1 MEKRFIS
8 KLSGW
13 IITFVLLVM
22 GATNGWAQ
30 NVTISPTSGS
40 LVSGNM
46 SGNDT
51 GYALGLSSLWQHEQL
66 SLTMTASDRDGL
78 TEGGEISKPGSVIGV
93 RDFGTEGKP
102 NKMLTIIGGHRP
114 SFLVVSLPKGYRIT
128 GYRLTLIN
136 NLVDKDVRP
145 AGVNA
150 QGYNR
155 VNYNGTH
162 LNTDGV
168 SEKTMRFYEVR
179 PWTTNGTNS
188 GTKNNPDYNPQERD
202 RTTYNED
209 GDGYNATRVRY
220 IKLGSDWANGE
231 IGTTESDVLATAAY
245 GKLEDA
251 DYDADINPRD
261 DGKEFYMERFGDDM
275 GNQLYFR
282 LVKNYDHYAIS
293 IKSFEILFTAE
304 GTFESDVTPDVVGA
318 AQHVVKSPFLTSK
331 LDIGKMELNTDTH
344 TGATRYTYNENN
356 VRDIVAYTYLYQQGA
371 VVNGKPTEDVDIPAR
386 INPVRVDDRDLYAL
400 GNDTYFIETPV
411 EVETQSGWPAPVGY
425 RIVGAKFNYL
435 WGSDTDAED
444 ITLPNAVQI
453 TSGNNRYLRTTDLK
467 FKRGSDNTTVWQVDD
482 HGNIYTGADNNRRY
496 LSCYGDDENVRTV
509 TTSTSATGAA
519 AKWNLHFDE
528 TANTNHFVYYEDSH
542 GSRYYLRGEN
552 SSSNTVQVVK
562 DLDQDNRATYSQNGN
577 GTHTIHIPAFHPGSY
592 TLKVYDKEGNYAED
606 SDGNPTK
613 GMKAVVSDES
623 AAGGTLELKG
633 LNNDA
638 VKFEITGLTPYTKD
652 GVTINP
658 QALVSVT
665 LQMQALDPYIDKM
678 DIVCTDNNN
687 VLELRQ
693 EFTANDFSVS
703 GGKFIFYVPK
713 DYAGQELT
721 FTFKD
726 LYSKYGDNT
735 YYDGTRTGYS
745 RYCYVTSEY
754 FEGVDGNG
762 DSGLYNNSNYSPD
775 APYNNKVLTTVA
787 GNIRFK
793 FNNAKDLGEPG
804 EQDFLIEY
812 PFSVANYLA
821 STDPDFDSEENP
833 GGEAEQAAFITCKLK
848 AVADKDQNS
857 DIYYVFTADET
868 RWNIAPTTAWQ
879 HRAYAF
885 YRMDIELRAKTFT
898 PDITLKPIYEKT
910 LYSKDGSDV
919 EDSMWGIEL
928 ETTDPDDG
936 NKKVEGY
943 LSIQE
948 ILDHIKGR
956 EASGD
961 ISAID
966 GILDEENGVN
976 GPKSMKEILY
986 IDATKLKS
994 ILNSS
999 KTEPGSTTP
1008 TVLNLQTLRNEMAA
1022 NALIFLPQN
1031 TTSTLDNV
1039 AYKTSGVTYHAGRN
1053 IVLTDKQPF
1062 YSPYDIQVD
1071 PANQATYTRELTLT
1085 EYGKDENATIMLPFT
1100 LALDNGLHTNEDGKC
1115 SFTVNTMEDGAQMAT
1130 TTGGSVDYGTAFFNA
1145 LTTSKTE
1152 ANKPYMIHVESIE
1165 GTTSE
1170 GNTISFI
1177 ASQKGSSI
1185 VKTPEPA
1192 TTPEDH
1198 CEEPDE
1204 EGHTNVM
1211 TPIFSGKLIMGE
1223 KTDGK
1228 YKEDPYEFTN
1238 YASYSGGKF
1247 DRAVSEDVFYFAKN
1261 KYLNLHTLIGSKRY
1275 LMSYPFRGVYTYSTP
1290 ASTDPTQGAKL
1301 MKGFYISYD
1310 LDEME
1315 DAGFITRL
1323 EELGTKADMMI
1334 RSGKG
1339 FITITA
1345 TADQKFTIRSLS
1357 GMTLRN
1363 VNVNAGNTTTVNLPA
1378 GIYLVNNTKITVK

>member
-13 IITFVLLVM
+13 IITFILLVM

-40 LVSGNM
+40 LVSGEM
-46 SGNDT
+46 DGHDT
-51 GYALGLSSLWQHEQL
+51 GYALLLSSLWQHEQL

-78 TEGGEISKPGSVIGV
+78 SEGGEITKPGSVLGV
-93 RDFGTEGKP
+93 SSDGKR
-102 NKMLTIIGGHRP
+102 LTIIGGHRP
-114 SFLVVSLPKGYRIT
+114 SYLVVSLPKGYRIT

-136 NLVDKDVRP
+136 DLVGDNVIPSQLPTGATQPDSHYRTL
-145 AGVNA
+145 NS
-150 QGYNR
+150 GYEILS
-155 VNYNGTH
+155 G
-162 LNTDGV
+162 NTAI
-168 SEKTMRFYEVR
+168 MRFYEVK
-179 PWTTNGTNS
+179 PWQTDHTNS
-188 GTKNNPDYNPQERD
+188 RCTGGT
-202 RTTYNED
+202 D
-209 GDGYNATRVRY
+209 GMGYNATQVRY
-220 IKLGSDWANGE
+220 IALGSNWEDGQ

-245 GKLEDA
+245 GKLGDA
-251 DYDADINPRD
+251 DYDADINPSD

-282 LVKNYDHYAIS
+282 LVKNYSFYGLS

-304 GTFESDVTPDVVGA
+304 GTFEADVTPGVVGA

-344 TGATRYTYNENN
+344 TGAQRYTYNENN
-356 VRDIVAYTYLYQQGA
+356 VKDIVAYTYLYQQGA
-371 VVNGKPTEDVDIPAR
+371 VVGGKPTEDVDIPAR
-386 INPVRVDDRDLYAL
+386 INPVRVDNRDLYAL

-467 FKRGSDNTTVWQVDD
+467 FQRGSDNTTVWQVDD

-528 TANTNHFVYYEDSH
+528 TDITNHYVYYEDSH

-552 SSSNTVQVVK
+552 NSSNTVQVVK
-562 DLDQDNRATYSQNGN
+562 NLTQNSRATYSQNGN

-754 FEGVDGNG
+754 FKQFDGYTDGNE
-762 DSGLYNNSNYSPD
+762 GLYSTLYKNSGPNY
-775 APYNNKVLTTVA
+775 PYDTKVYTSTA

-793 FNNAKDLGEPG
+793 FNNAEDLGKPG
-804 EQDFLIEY
+804 AQNFLIEN
-812 PFSVANYLA
+812 PFSVANYLNT
-821 STDPDFDSEENP
+821 TDPDFDSEENP
-833 GGEAEQAAFITCKLK
+833 GSTAEPAAFITCKLK
-848 AVADKDQNS
+848 AVPATDQNS
-857 DIYYVFTADET
+857 DIFYVFTADET

-898 PDITLKPIYEKT
+898 PEITVKPIYEKT

-928 ETTDPDDG
+928 ETTDPDESG
-936 NKKVEGY
+936 KKVEGY

-961 ISAID
+961 IPAIT
-966 GILDEENGVN
+966 GILDENGVN

-1022 NALIFLPQN
+1022 NALIFLPEN

-1039 AYKTSGVTYHAGRN
+1039 AYKTSGVTYHAGKN

-1071 PANQATYTRELTLT
+1071 PANHATYTRELTLT

-1100 LALDNGLHTNEDGKC
+1100 LALENGLHTNEDGKC

-1204 EGHTNVM
+1204 EGNTNVM

-1223 KTDGK
+1223 QTNGK
-1228 YKEDPYEFTN
+1228 YKEDSYQFTN

-1275 LMSYPFRGVYTYSTP
+1275 LMSYPFRGVYTYSKPT
-1290 ASTDPTQGAKL
+1290 SDPTSGAKL

-1323 EELGTKADMMI
+1323 EDLGTKADMMI

-1345 TADQKFTIRSLS
+1345 TADQKFTIRNLS